1 MRSLVLT
8 LAAACMVVSGV
19 AYSLH
24 ATLSPSSQSSTIAH
38 ETTTVG
44 EVDSVAVV
52 QPEPP
57 QAAMPA
63 AVLAPSIEASQTNF
77 LALSI
82 EASRT
87 DSLAP
92 STQASP
98 TNFYQVAEEASDDRT
113 AADITSGPP
122 PVTVAARVEQPVDQ
136 ASLDQPA
143 PAPKAPKQKNPKTI
157 AKKPVSRDRANK
169 DQHHATAVA
178 APEAKDQAIANNQE
192 PATADVQVAP
202 SAATFPNPISKLR
215 ELFSAQ

>member
-1 MRSLVLT
+1 MSILLLTACAAPSLAIGAVLLLPAGRVRA

-87 DSLAP
+87 DFLAP

-98 TNFYQVAEEASDDRT
+98 TNFYQVAGEASTT
-113 AADITSGPP
+113 ARPLT
-122 PVTVAARVEQPVDQ
+122 
-136 ASLDQPA
+136 
-143 PAPKAPKQKNPKTI
+143 
-157 AKKPVSRDRANK
+157 
-169 DQHHATAVA
+169 
-178 APEAKDQAIANNQE
+178 
-192 PATADVQVAP
+192 
-202 SAATFPNPISKLR
+202 
-215 ELFSAQ
+215 